1 MNRYLVSVITPNYN
15 GEKFIIDTIKSVK
28 SQTYTNWE
36 MIIVDDNS
44 KDNSISLI
52 ENFIKDDLRIK
63 LIKNTS
69 NLGAAVS
76 RNIAIEKAKGRF
88 IAFLDGDDIWKSI
101 KLEEQLKFMM
111 ENKYP
116 FTYSYYDQ
124 ITEDGDFIRNVTD
137 IALKINYNKLLSKNI
152 IGCLTAIYD
161 TTYFGKVYMPLIRKR
176 QDFGLWLE
184 LLKKTTYAYCCNLN
198 LADYRIRQ
206 NSVSSNKMALI
217 KYHWNLYY
225 KIEDLGFFYSIYLVF
240 LYIVNAI
247 RK

>member
-1 MNRYLVSVITPNYN
+1 MINMNRYLVSVITPNYN

-184 LLKKTTYAYCCNLN
+184 LLKKLH
-198 LADYRIRQ
+198 
-206 NSVSSNKMALI
+206 M
-217 KYHWNLYY
+217 H
-225 KIEDLGFFYSIYLVF
+225 
-240 LYIVNAI
+240 IVVI
-247 RK
+247 